1 MGSRKERT
9 ANMDVNSYTR
19 STGVLQTSE
28 WPSPSFE
35 LCEPKL
41 SDVMDLRPTVSA
53 GYASSLHCHFPSTL
67 MQEPCFSSLFTEF
80 QAICYC

>member
-1 MGSRKERT
+1 
-9 ANMDVNSYTR
+9 
-19 STGVLQTSE
+19 
-28 WPSPSFE
+28 
-35 LCEPKL
+35 
-41 SDVMDLRPTVSA
+41 VSA